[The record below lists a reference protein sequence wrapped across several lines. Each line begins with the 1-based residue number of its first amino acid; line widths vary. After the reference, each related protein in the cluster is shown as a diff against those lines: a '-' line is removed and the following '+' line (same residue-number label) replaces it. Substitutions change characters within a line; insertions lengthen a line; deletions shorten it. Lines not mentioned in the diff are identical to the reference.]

1 MRLKTSMSYCAVIA
15 LFGLLVFAG
24 PVSATDTWIRV
35 DPQDQVIAW
44 EKFNANANMANFV
57 PYSSSGSGF
66 PVTGLKGWKN
76 LTDNPAAPV
85 APVVQPSV
93 QPSPATGEKTI
104 DGTPVSE
111 LFRNAMNNY
120 RANPL
125 KSSVVPGQ
133 NEPIYSHQIPIIW

>member
-15 LFGLLVFAG
+15 VFGLLVFAG
-24 PVSATDTWIRV
+24 PVSAADTWIRV

-66 PVTGLKGWKN
+66 PLPGLKGWQN
-76 LTDNPAAPV
+76 LTYNPAAPV
-85 APVVQPSV
+85 SPVVQPSV
-93 QPSPATGEKTI
+93 QPSPAMGEKTI

-111 LFRNAMNNY
+111 LFRNAMDNY

-125 KSSVVPGQ
+125 KPSVVPRQ
-133 NEPIYSHQIPIIW
+133 NETIYSHQIPIIW